1 MHWQI
6 STQTSTKYCFCVS
19 GDKKIQC
26 ISSASKQQQFKDN
39 ESLWIYLKSKMS
51 ISVEE
56 KNTGHLEGLENDSE
70 KGPKRSVERTTRGVK
85 LLLPII
91 ITKYNRCHYSFLR
104 QPRQQVPG
112 GSGLAGGT
120 PAAASPPVSWL
131 RSVSRQNCVK
141 VGAGQWPGDLW
152 IPDVEKKVHE
162 VLHLRR
168 FSPPSG
174 WKQLLATND
183 FLPTRMS

>member
-19 GDKKIQC
+19 RDKKIQC

-39 ESLWIYLKSKMS
+39 ESLYLWIYLKSKTS
-51 ISVEE
+51 ISVKE
-56 KNTGHLEGLENDSE
+56 KDTAHLEGLENGSE
-70 KGPKRSVERTTRGVK
+70 NGPKRSVERTTRLGMK

-120 PAAASPPVSWL
+120 PAGASPPVSWL

-152 IPDVEKKVHE
+152 ILD
-162 VLHLRR
+162 
-168 FSPPSG
+168 
-174 WKQLLATND
+174 N
-183 FLPTRMS
+183 